1 MFPRCRS
8 NMPLN
13 LSEIRTRTV
22 SVSDYIGNLE
32 EPFREK
38 FLERK
43 QTYQSNQEAISQ
55 LRASAGRY
63 VIIAF
68 SAGWCKDCAVNIP
81 VLAVINETSGLEVR
95 VFGGLK
101 KDPLSQGHKWRIPPS
116 PQEVETLNVE
126 KIPLII
132 IADREGRE
140 IGRIVENPT
149 HQPTLEQE
157 LCEIIKPKR

>member
-1 MFPRCRS
+1 
-8 NMPLN
+8 MPLN
-13 LSEIRTRTV
+13 LSEIRMRTV
-22 SVSDYIGNLE
+22 SASDYISNLE

-55 LRASAGRY
+55 LRASAGNY

-81 VLAVINETSGLEVR
+81 VLAVINEASGLEVR

-101 KDPLSQGHKWRIPPS
+101 KDPLSQEHKWRIPPS
-116 PQEVETLNVE
+116 PQEAETFNVE

-132 IADREGRE
+132 VADREGRE
-140 IGRIVENPT
+140 IGRIVENPAY
-149 HQPTLEQE
+149 QPTLEQE

>member
-1 MFPRCRS
+1 
-8 NMPLN
+8 MPLN

>member
-1 MFPRCRS
+1 
-8 NMPLN
+8 MPLN
-13 LSEIRTRTV
+13 LSEIRTRTG
-22 SVSDYIGNLE
+22 SVSDYISNLE

-55 LRASAGRY
+55 LRASAGNY

-81 VLAVINETSGLEVR
+81 VLAVINEASGLEVR

-132 IADREGRE
+132 VADREGRE